1 MKDNKLKLL
10 NDNELAA
17 IKGGGD
23 PFYVPGYGYTN
34 LIGEV
39 TVYGDPS
46 IVQLKEY
53 AWSGTDNRLV
63 YFFEA
68 GYNGFVLIYNGY
80 AKIVNRF

>member
-1 MKDNKLKLL
+1 ML

-39 TVYGDPS
+39 NVYGDPD
-46 IVQLKEY
+46 IIQLKSY
-53 AWSGTDNRLV
+53 SWSGTDNRYV
-63 YFFEA
+63 YTFEW
-68 GYNGFVLIYNGY
+68 GYNSFVMIYNGY
-80 AKIVNRF
+80 AKIANRW